1 MGDGGF
7 YDGWQSAETPTG
19 YNNAEQKM
27 YARSGIN
34 HHLDN
39 NECYVGDGGYY
50 DGWQLAETPTGYNN
64 AKQKMYAL
72 ARACH
77 EMVSIHFKC
86 FECLSNTYRHPLHWH
101 GTMFH
106 ATAYITK
113 LSIMDE
119 QPLFQVDYDKC
130 QSSQA

>member
-1 MGDGGF
+1 MGHSLLD
-7 YDGWQSAETPTG
+7 QEI
-19 YNNAEQKM
+19 
-27 YARSGIN
+27 ARSGIN

-50 DGWQLAETPTGYNN
+50 DGQQWAKTPIGYNN
-64 AKQKMYAL
+64 AEQKMYAL

-77 EMVSIHFKC
+77 ETVNSHFKC
-86 FECLSNTYRHPLHWH
+86 FGSLSNTYRHPLHQH

-106 ATAYITK
+106 AIANITQ

-119 QPLFQVDYDKC
+119 QPLFQVDYDEH
-130 QSSQA
+130 QYSRA